1 MVLSSAARDLRTAL
15 DDFRRERMITKFGE
29 AMLDAYGASV
39 IMPDAALD
47 RLVECANTQKIASIE
62 DIRREVGKQWSKV
75 HKHGDTVLS
84 LVKRHFPPEVPFVS
98 TPLASRAQVLNTSG
112 STVTPSSPTRAR
124 AGPDAAATPARPAV
138 KRYKCSACHAVGHNS
153 EYLTFVVCFR

>member
-1 MVLSSAARDLRTAL
+1 
-15 DDFRRERMITKFGE
+15 MITKFGE

-84 LVKRHFPPEVPFVS
+84 LVKR
-98 TPLASRAQVLNTSG
+98 
-112 STVTPSSPTRAR
+112 
-124 AGPDAAATPARPAV
+124 
-138 KRYKCSACHAVGHNS
+138 
-153 EYLTFVVCFR
+153 